1 MHFERKVSF
10 LLIAVISVVFNLITL
25 LSFLDN
31 RNTVH
36 QEIESADLDSLTG
49 AQLLDYFL
57 WTNRSSCGLI
67 HDFGGVLLTA
77 LDGRFRAFDGQKA
90 VCLDKKIAPHPNNC
104 LIYSFGIN
112 YEWSFDE
119 EMEAYGCR
127 VYSFDHTMETDE
139 ERFNHSSGISFYRL
153 GLSDKDDSSQRLKS
167 LTFFYKMHSKCTSWR
182 YSYRLPEDGHRVLQV
197 E

>member
-1 MHFERKVSF
+1 MHLEKKVSF

-67 HDFGGVLLTA
+67 HDFGGVLFTA

-90 VCLDKKIAPHPNNC
+90 VCLDKKIAPQV
-104 LIYSFGIN
+104 LIPIIA
-112 YEWSFDE
+112 WS
-119 EMEAYGCR
+119 
-127 VYSFDHTMETDE
+127 TP
-139 ERFNHSSGISFYRL
+139 SGSITN
-153 GLSDKDDSSQRLKS
+153 GLLMKKWKPTGVESILLIIRWKPMKS
-167 LTFFYKMHSKCTSWR
+167 ASIIHLELVSIDW
-182 YSYRLPEDGHRVLQV
+182 G
-197 E
+197 